1 MKIII
6 TGGGTGGHLS
16 IAKTLMSYALERGH
30 ECVFV
35 GSNSGQDRSWFDN
48 EHNGFS
54 KKYFLDTSGVVNK
67 KGLKKIFSIFKMFKA
82 FLKAIFIIR
91 KSDIVISVGG
101 FSAAPAS
108 FASVALFKPL
118 YIHEQ
123 NAAIGRLNSILKYK
137 AKIFFSSYDEISPI
151 KCYPVDKKYFH
162 ISRVRDT
169 FKTIIFLGGSQGAS
183 AINNLAIELA
193 PILKEKNIKIIHQC
207 GKNDY
212 DSLVESYKH
221 LGIEVDLFKFSNE
234 LEKKISEADLCI
246 GRSGASSLWE
256 LVSAALP
263 SFFVPYPY
271 AASDHQ
277 FYNAE
282 FLVKQNLAYMCR
294 EGDELLDEAI
304 KFLDCDIKTISKKL
318 VDINSKDCAVKMI
331 KLIEE
336 SLDA

>member
-35 GSNSGQDRSWFDN
+35 GSSAGQDKSWFNN
-48 EHNGFS
+48 EYNGFS

-67 KGLKKIFSIFKMFKA
+67 KGIKKIFSLMKMIKA
-82 FLKAIFIIR
+82 FLQAIFIIR
-91 KSDIVISVGG
+91 GSDLVISVGG
-101 FSAAPAS
+101 FSAAPAA

-123 NAAIGRLNSILKYK
+123 NAAIGKLNSILKHK

-151 KCYPVDKKYFH
+151 KCYPVDKKYFDS
-162 ISRVRDT
+162 SRVREN

-183 AINNLAIELA
+183 AINNLAIDLA
-193 PILKEKNIKIIHQC
+193 PTLKEKKIKIIHQC

-212 DSLVESYKH
+212 DALLESYKH
-221 LGIEVDLFKFSNE
+221 LDVEVDLFKFSTE
-234 LEKKISEADLCI
+234 LDKKMYEADLCV

-256 LVSAALP
+256 LISVGLP
-263 SFFVPYPY
+263 SFFIPYPY

-294 EGDELLDEAI
+294 EGDELLEKALE
-304 KFLDCDIKTISKKL
+304 FLECDINEISKKL
-318 VDINSKDCAVKMI
+318 IEINSKNCSIEMI

-336 SLDA
+336 KTNA